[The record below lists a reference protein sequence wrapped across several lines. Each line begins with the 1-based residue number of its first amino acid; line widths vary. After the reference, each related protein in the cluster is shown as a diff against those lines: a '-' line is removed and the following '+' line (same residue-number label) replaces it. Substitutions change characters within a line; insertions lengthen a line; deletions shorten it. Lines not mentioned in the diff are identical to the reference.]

1 LSSTLSYY
9 LLALKKSFAPN
20 FDYVIDI
27 NSSNVVI
34 RDAYGN
40 AAILNS
46 VSDLNDWLKN
56 VKGKKIRINANTVVV
71 DNLYLTQNEYWI
83 FGERIASNIYLR
95 EKNITI
101 ISFAPLTD
109 YVTGTYVTNYDPDT
123 RSYNID
129 VNGFKLFAVYANVDI
144 ESVPFTTVS
153 DISIHVLS
161 SSSIILDSVDGDVYL
176 VGDDIKIY
184 NSILRNAFIFASN
197 TLIMDYVSGGTSD
210 SPAQGVWCI
219 VSQPSVVSFFI
230 VSLDHVAR
238 AYISIR
244 HAILTTLGAN
254 SSKTFDLLKFTQQTS
269 TTRYVRYT
277 VEAFGLLREAYAGV
291 TKNINIRAVDPPPP
305 GVTYSIDPSVQQVTI
320 TNSTSNAVSVM
331 LVYRFEVFA
340 DDMYTYRW

>member
-71 DNLYLTQNEYWI
+71 DDLYLTQNEYWI

-101 ISFAPLTD
+101 ISFAPRI
-109 YVTGTYVTNYDPDT
+109 YVTNYEDGF
-123 RSYNID
+123 NID
-129 VNGFKLFAVYANVDI
+129 VSGFKLFAVYADVTI
-144 ESVPFTTVS
+144 GSSTPATPVS

-161 SSSIILDSVDGDVYL
+161 SSRIVLDGVDGDVYL
-176 VGDDIKIY
+176 ISNDITIF
-184 NSILRNAFIFASN
+184 NSILRNAFIFASDA
-197 TLIMDYVSGGTSD
+197 LVMSYVSGGTSD

-219 VSQPSVVSFFI
+219 VSQASVVSFFI
-230 VSLDHVAR
+230 VSLDHVAK
-238 AYISIR
+238 ACISIR
-244 HAILTTLGAN
+244 HAILATLGAN
-254 SSKTFDLLKFTQQTS
+254 SSKTFDLLKFIQQTS